1 MRLLLII
8 LGILVILLVFLCR
21 LRLGILAAFAAGD
34 ATLDLRI
41 GPASIRLYPPQPEEA
56 KKMEE
61 DSSQKPKKADQS
73 KGSRGKLAKPTRAD
87 LQDAW
92 KTLRAPVRRAL
103 ERTRRGIRIDPLNLS
118 VTVGGAEDPAQAA
131 ETYGILEM
139 VVWTVMPPLEQFLV
153 APDPHI
159 HVGVDFD
166 AGKNRV
172 DGTAAVTI
180 RLGTLLAVALGAGI
194 PVLRWLMKY
203 QKRKQQPPKEAAP
216 KTADA
221 RA

>member
-34 ATLDLRI
+34 TTLDLRI
-41 GPASIRLYPPQPEEA
+41 GPASIRLYPPRPERAE
-56 KKMEE
+56 KPEE
-61 DSSQKPKKADQS
+61 DSSRKPKKADQS

-103 ERTRRGIRIDPLNLS
+103 EQTRRGIRVDPLNLS

-131 ETYGILEM
+131 ESYGILEM
-139 VVWTVMPPLEQFLV
+139 VVWTVMPPLEQLLV
-153 APDPHI
+153 IPNPHI

-166 AGKNRV
+166 AGKTRV
-172 DGTAAVTI
+172 DGTAALTI

-203 QKRKQQPPKEAAP
+203 QKRKQQPPKEATP

-221 RA
+221 RV

>member
-34 ATLDLRI
+34 TTLDLRI
-41 GPASIRLYPPQPEEA
+41 GPASIRLYPPQPEQT
-56 KKMEE
+56 KKTEE
-61 DSSQKPKKADQS
+61 DFSRKPKKADQS
-73 KGSRGKLAKPTRAD
+73 KGSRGKLAKPTWTD

-103 ERTRRGIRIDPLNLS
+103 ERTRRGIRVDPLNLS

-131 ETYGILEM
+131 ESYGILEM
-139 VVWTVMPPLEQFLV
+139 VVWTVMPPLEQLLV
-153 APDPHI
+153 VPDPHI

-166 AGKNRV
+166 AGKTRV

-194 PVLRWLMKY
+194 PVLRWLIKY
-203 QKRKQQPPKEAAP
+203 QKRKQQPPKEMAP